1 MSSSFCHAYDNPF
14 SPPELSNSCSKSSK
28 SSSLHSSVID
38 DFTNSPDT
46 AQFEEISLEDT
57 NQIVSEE
64 IYYKT
69 RREKACP
76 DIIEHQSPHHVFRSL
91 AGTRRTNNTIEKP
104 NNLFVTR
111 SRQRSPNGRNNLK
124 VVNGKAQASLRPQS
138 RGDSGSSLNES
149 YNSMESRPLPTNRE
163 LRLNTSGLFLKNRTL
178 RRICSNSPHGRVS
191 TTSPRR
197 RSPQIGRKTAK
208 ELEAEYD
215 DSDEEVPEDAIIW
228 NVPLSPRLG
237 QEIPKFG
244 TQFSREGN
252 TVPRPALHHTY
263 SAPPERNEPFL
274 SGSATSS
281 VGNTRTCEANANI
294 VEEKQRSQ
302 SWTTALSSLS
312 VEARDLTQQLEEHAE
327 EKERED
333 RQRETKEN
341 SSISPLSN
349 GSKNKQLRA
358 SSVQLP
364 PVRRGDLM
372 IDPLPASKE
381 KEKFMTRTRPSWLPP
396 KNLKEDRKHL
406 KEYQKMVVHSVE
418 LGEFCLQPRKYVFY
432 CSNEAILDII
442 AD

>member
-1 MSSSFCHAYDNPF
+1 MSFTSFCHTDDNPF

-64 IYYKT
+64 IYYKN
-69 RREKACP
+69 RREKAPP

-104 NNLFVTR
+104 KTPLLTR
-111 SRQRSPNGRNNLK
+111 SRQRSPNGTNNSK
-124 VVNGKAQASLRPQS
+124 DVNGKAQASLS
-138 RGDSGSSLNES
+138 LKNSST
-149 YNSMESRPLPTNRE
+149 SMESSILPTNRE
-163 LRLNTSGLFLKNRTL
+163 LRLNTSGLFVKNKTL
-178 RRICSNSPHGRVS
+178 RGICSNSPRGRVS
-191 TTSPRR
+191 TASPRH

-237 QEIPKFG
+237 QELPKSG
-244 TQFSREGN
+244 TQFSRED

-263 SAPPERNEPFL
+263 SAPPKRYESFL
-274 SGSATSS
+274 SGSVTSLA
-281 VGNTRTCEANANI
+281 GDTGACEENANTL
-294 VEEKQRSQ
+294 VEKQRSQ

-312 VEARDLTQQLEEHAE
+312 AEARDLTQQLEDHAE

-333 RQRETKEN
+333 RQRETKGN

-349 GSKNKQLRA
+349 ESKNKLPRA

-396 KNLKEDRKHL
+396 KNLKEERKHL
-406 KEYQKMVVHSVE
+406 KEYQKMVVNSVE
-418 LGEFCLQPRKYVFY
+418 LGEFWFTATRICFLFFKWNYPRYHT
-432 CSNEAILDII
+432 
-442 AD
+442 